1 MAGRAQ
7 AQVRPGQRLTVA
19 PTGPQRVG
27 ECIGL
32 LAEAG
37 AAALGMGGFALGSG
51 TSSEGRA
58 GVGDWAPPVPA
69 LKWEGPSLSRLDGG

>member
-7 AQVRPGQRLTVA
+7 AQVRQGQRLTVA

-37 AAALGMGGFALGSG
+37 SAALGMDGFALGSG
-51 TSSEGRA
+51 TSSEG
-58 GVGDWAPPVPA
+58 GVGVVDWVPWG
-69 LKWEGPSLSRLDGG
+69 LP